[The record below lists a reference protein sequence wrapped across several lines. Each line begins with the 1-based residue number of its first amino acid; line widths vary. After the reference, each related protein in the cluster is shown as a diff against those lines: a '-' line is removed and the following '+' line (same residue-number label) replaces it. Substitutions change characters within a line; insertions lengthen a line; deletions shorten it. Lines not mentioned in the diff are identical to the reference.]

1 MLKLRKMLL
10 GLYIKFE
17 INNVPKMMS
26 CVVLRVETAKFW
38 WLQWFSTFGYSTDL
52 SHLYTLY
59 VYNPPINFCA
69 ILLDTVRL
77 VVWTSRNNPCRQ
89 YFRRWKNKAGEKI
102 GVQCVRLAELRALN
116 VGVRS
121 TMGKKIWSKRIVY
134 LYDVLENPSRV
145 ITRLIYRIDP
155 RMMY

>member
-1 MLKLRKMLL
+1 MLSLGSRRQSFGDFNGFPHSVTARTFPTYIRYTFTTLL
-10 GLYIKFE
+10 LIFARFYWI
-17 INNVPKMMS
+17 
-26 CVVLRVETAKFW
+26 
-38 WLQWFSTFGYSTDL
+38 
-52 SHLYTLY
+52 LY
-59 VYNPPINFCA
+59 VTWCEHHA
-69 ILLDTVRL
+69 ITL
-77 VVWTSRNNPCRQ
+77 VGNIFAVERTKPA
-89 YFRRWKNKAGEKI
+89 KKI